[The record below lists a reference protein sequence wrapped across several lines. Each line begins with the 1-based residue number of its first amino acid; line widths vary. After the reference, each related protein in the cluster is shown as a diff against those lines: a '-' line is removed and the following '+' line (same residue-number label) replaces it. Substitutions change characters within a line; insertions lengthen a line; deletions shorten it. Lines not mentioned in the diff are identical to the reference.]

1 LIDSHKAELQRL
13 EKQHNK
19 QLKHHTKELEVAR
32 RKAKKYTTK
41 NQKLIHII
49 EQYKTVV
56 QASQNKA
63 MEVCEDA
70 FEELDAEKQKNE
82 SLAQHCQSI
91 EELNVSLN
99 ESLQETLRLFDKS
112 KQSLLHQTMTADKDR
127 NRWNSVMDALVA
139 GSTEE
144 LDGRLRFSSLRTR
157 PVQ

>member
-1 LIDSHKAELQRL
+1 MKDSVSSETRFPEVGGWGRRSFEVSVGRLLQ
-13 EKQHNK
+13 
-19 QLKHHTKELEVAR
+19 VV
-32 RKAKKYTTK
+32 
-41 NQKLIHII
+41 I

-82 SLAQHCQSI
+82 SLTQHCQSI

-112 KQSLLHQTMTADKDR
+112 KQALLHQTMTADKDR
-127 NRWNSVMDALVA
+127 NRYESVLDALA

-144 LDGRLRFSSLRTR
+144 LDGRLRFSSLHVKTR
-157 PVQ
+157 PAQHNKRV